1 MDLVTPAWIT
11 ALRGIG
17 VVCNIYNIAKTSD
30 DVIEGLEEK
39 MGWNQRRRAKK
50 KINRHYNSRTKKLNC
65 ERKDTI
71 SMMKHGDPN
80 WKDMIT
86 LPYEREGFTVGD
98 LDLSNQIDSFET
110 NNANYGSGL
119 DRVISDEPDKEQIIR
134 RTIEGIQ
141 ELRISIETH
150 NKCLRDYETEVKKN
164 VGVDDRVAKR
174 YVAEIVNLEKS
185 REDHQL
191 HLATL
196 KMGLGRLRIEGHDRD
211 RVELGPVYEGLSVA
225 IKSSDRLLDYGM
237 HRTASGALDKLNEAF
252 EIERGLDDSFISSL
266 SYASE
271 IDERLEQYQTE
282 ARSNDSAKA
291 TAIKKSS
298 DLESLVIKAKA
309 QAGV

>member
-1 MDLVTPAWIT
+1 MDLVTPTWVT

-17 VVCNIYNIAKTSD
+17 VVCNIYNIAKASD
-30 DVIEGLEEK
+30 DVVDDLEEK
-39 MGWNQRRRAKK
+39 MGWIKKRRAKK
-50 KINRHYNSRTKKLNC
+50 QIKRHYNGRVAELNSEC
-65 ERKDTI
+65 KDTI
-71 SMMKHGDPN
+71 KLMKRGNSD
-80 WKDMIT
+80 WRDKLT
-86 LPYEREGFTVGD
+86 LPEPMVFSEPSYVG
-98 LDLSNQIDSFET
+98 N
-110 NNANYGSGL
+110 SGL

-134 RTIEGIQ
+134 ETIEGIQ

-150 NKCLRDYETEVKKN
+150 NKCLKDYETEVKKN

-211 RVELGPVYEGLSVA
+211 RVELGPVYEALAIA

-237 HRTASGALDKLNEAF
+237 HRTASGSLDKLNAAF
-252 EIERGLDDSFISSL
+252 ELERGLDESFISAMP
-266 SYASE
+266 YASE
-271 IDERLEQYQTE
+271 IDERYEQYQTE
-282 ARSNDSAKA
+282 SRSNDSSKAK
-291 TAIKKSS
+291 AIKKSS
-298 DLESLVIKAKA
+298 DLENLVSQART